1 MQLSPAS
8 CHFPLL
14 LANILLCF
22 YLMVND
28 KDSHT
33 QKRTEH
39 NRRGICI
46 KVFKKATNALG
57 HMNVILLHTNHQHV
71 LATHVAILSVTKQ
84 EYKYNY
90 NVSKS
95 LGV

>member
-1 MQLSPAS
+1 
-8 CHFPLL
+8 
-14 LANILLCF
+14 
-22 YLMVND
+22 
-28 KDSHT
+28 
-33 QKRTEH
+33 
-39 NRRGICI
+39 
-46 KVFKKATNALG
+46 VFKKATNALG